1 MENENNQKLVWKAE
15 KELEFLFPHNWWK
28 TINMPAGSAVS
39 AAMFSLQ
46 MSVVLASRK
55 KLGAKLTESVHDMV
69 EREQKLSISSKAKE

>member
-1 MENENNQKLVWKAE
+1 
-15 KELEFLFPHNWWK
+15 
-28 TINMPAGSAVS
+28 MPAGSAVS